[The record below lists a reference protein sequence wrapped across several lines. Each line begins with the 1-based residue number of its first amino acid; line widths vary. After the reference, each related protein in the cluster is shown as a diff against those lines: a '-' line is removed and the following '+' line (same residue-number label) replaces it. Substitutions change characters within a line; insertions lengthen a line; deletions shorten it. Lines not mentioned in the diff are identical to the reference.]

1 MYCADVMATI
11 HENSTDLHDDQADE
25 GNFEQLMVNML
36 DERDKLMESLRET
49 QETVALT
56 KAKLNE
62 SNSEKEGLMRRL
74 EIILA
79 EADDQTLERLAG
91 LDGINYDGEFKIREG
106 KRASHVKVLSEE
118 FCAMVKELNY
128 AREQLLE
135 KDEEIVELKSERN
148 NIKLLLEHLECLV
161 SRHER
166 SLRMTVVRRQATM
179 SGGVSSEVEVLKALK
194 SLFEHHKALDEKVR
208 EKLKSAVDRANSF
221 ENELDTMR
229 EQVKR
234 LKDENLLLRE
244 NRGLEKGTE
253 IKIPLVNGGLPYCNH
268 TSQRFGG
275 KMSNGPLSHDDD
287 DGHDLDAIN
296 ELQFKLDKKNKEL
309 EKTLKDNAY
318 LKERISSMDSKLIL
332 LTSDLDRSQSKSE
345 KLKSQ
350 ADETLAQKSDL
361 EDRVSILEKKYQQ
374 VQRDFLSAKDDN
386 ERLENELNSKESS
399 ALQAEEKCRNVQ
411 EKLELAEQKLQQ
423 SLRKAEALPVVEEE
437 LAVRLAALNQAE
449 EKSFSATERISNL
462 HQQIEDIQ
470 AELNRS
476 KQREKMNEEHSHRLS
491 TTVDKLLAESNER
504 LQQHLK
510 ERMTALEEKTFMSQD
525 LECKKL
531 ELEDLKREKELLEIK
546 LEKLTVQ
553 LERTQVKNN
562 TESMNSNLLEVP
574 STIAV
579 REKKGREDINDP
591 DRVLTINEKDWHK
604 LQQKTVLES
613 VSKAFDGGSLIENG
627 TEDDGGAED
636 EDSGCADEYK
646 ATKLS
651 DGAEELAV
659 MIQDQI
665 ESINRELSLLKEDP
679 EMDDNA
685 LLAELERNLE
695 SEYGSDTQ
703 SVDSLSEIRGL
714 RSSSTNSPANQ
725 SAESSVSNRSKR
737 NSIED
742 LFSSEKDNFISP
754 PSMFPFPQYDP
765 MDTQP
770 LRMSKESLSPR
781 SQSASSDS
789 DPLARGPIAE
799 NLSDLSPS
807 GLTSPDTPPVKKRNH
822 NIASPVSSGPP
833 GLDSPTSTSSR
844 NSSLR
849 KRGLRGSFGKIFGSK
864 SRSKYRDSTGSTGS
878 ESDSDTASI
887 DSYSS
892 NMGKRELDR
901 RIKRGSILL
910 GDALTAKTPFAMWNA
925 HTVVAW
931 LELWVGMPAWYVAA
945 CRANVKSG
953 AIMSALSDTEIQH
966 EIGINNPLHRLKLR
980 LAIQEIVA
988 LTSPSQPMTSKELL
1002 VRGEMNHEWVANCW
1016 LPGIGLPQ
1024 YKSTFHECL
1033 VDARMLEHISKK
1045 EYQKYLK
1052 VVDSFHRRSIQCGIK
1067 CLASLKFDRRLL
1079 ERRRQDCQSD
1089 NRDVFVWSNNR
1100 VIKWLASIGLGEYAD
1115 NIKFSG
1121 IHGALFVLDQDF
1133 NHSTLAMCLQVPTS
1147 NSQICQLVEREYTNL
1162 MSTTQSS
1169 PMNAD
1174 VEMGDGNKFK
1184 RTQSWR
1190 KILKKKDKKEKMKER
1205 EEGKLDGANSGSD
1218 SSISQ
1223 TSTTSSAS
1231 IGGKRTNAKGS
1242 VYMEAGQAC

>member
-1 MYCADVMATI
+1 MYCTDVMATI
-11 HENSTDLHDDQADE
+11 HENSTDMNDDQADE

-56 KAKLNE
+56 KAKLSE

-79 EADDQTLERLAG
+79 EADEQTLERLAG
-91 LDGINYDGEFKIREG
+91 LDGINYEGNFKIREG

-135 KDEEIVELKSERN
+135 KDEEIIELKSERN

-221 ENELDTMR
+221 ENELDMMR

-244 NRGLEKGTE
+244 SSGLEKGTE
-253 IKIPLVNGGLPYCNH
+253 NKIPLVNGGLPYCNH
-268 TSQRFGG
+268 ISQRSGG
-275 KMSNGPLSHDDD
+275 KLSNGPLSHDVD
-287 DGHDLDAIN
+287 DGNDLDAIN

-309 EKTLKDNAY
+309 EKILKENSY
-318 LKERISSMDSKLIL
+318 LKERNSSLDSKLIL

-345 KLKSQ
+345 KWKSH

-399 ALQAEEKCRNVQ
+399 VLQAEDKCRNLQ

-437 LAVRLAALNQAE
+437 LAVHLAALNQAE

-491 TTVDKLLAESNER
+491 TTVDKLLAESNDR

-510 ERMTALEEKTFMSQD
+510 ERMTALEEKTFLSQE
-525 LECKKL
+525 LECRKL
-531 ELEDLKREKELLEIK
+531 ELEDLRREKELLEIK
-546 LEKLTVQ
+546 LEKITVQ
-553 LERTQVKNN
+553 LERSQVKNN
-562 TESMNSNLLEVP
+562 GDSTKSFLEVP
-574 STIAV
+574 GTIPV

-604 LQQKTVLES
+604 LQQATVLES
-613 VSKAFDGGSLIENG
+613 VSKAFDGAGLIENG
-627 TEDDGGAED
+627 SEDAAEN
-636 EDSGCADEYK
+636 EDAGCADESK

-659 MIQDQI
+659 MIQEQI

-679 EMDDNA
+679 EMDDSA

-714 RSSSTNSPANQ
+714 RSSSTNSPATQ
-725 SAESSVSNRSKR
+725 SAESSLSNRSKR

-742 LFSSEKDNFISP
+742 LFSSEKDNFIAP

-770 LRMSKESLSPR
+770 LRMSKESLSTR

-807 GLTSPDTPPVKKRNH
+807 GLTSPETPPVRKRHH
-822 NIASPVSSGPP
+822 NTPSPAATSPP
-833 GLDSPTSTSSR
+833 GLDSPSGTASPNST
-844 NSSLR
+844 LR
-849 KRGLRGSFGKIFGSK
+849 KRGLRGSFNKIFGSK

-878 ESDSDTASI
+878 ESDSDTASV

-1016 LPGIGLPQ
+1016 LPSIGLPQ

-1033 VDARMLEHISKK
+1033 IDARMLEHISKK
-1045 EYQKYLK
+1045 DYQKYLK

-1079 ERRRQDCQSD
+1079 EKRRQGSQSE
-1089 NRDVFVWSNNR
+1089 NKDVFVWSNTR
-1100 VIKWLASIGLGEYAD
+1100 VIKWLASVGLEAYAD

-1121 IHGALFVLDQDF
+1121 IHGALFILDQDF

-1147 NSQICQLVEREYTNL
+1147 NNQICQLLEKEYSKL

-1169 PMNAD
+1169 TINAD
-1174 VEMGDGNKFK
+1174 MELGDGNKFK

-1190 KILKKKDKKEKMKER
+1190 KILKKKDKKDKMDKVKEK

-1231 IGGKRTNAKGS
+1231 IGGRRTNGKEIESTGKAS
-1242 VYMEAGQAC
+1242 AS